1 MPTLELV
8 SLQIMN
14 SDVMTGSIRRTVWI
28 GLAGLL
34 AVAMLSAC
42 ADESPPAISEQ
53 LTNTPA
59 PTNTPQGPPSD
70 TPAATL
76 VPTVTPEPTATS
88 PSPTPEPTPTQAAT
102 ATPTEPTPTQ
112 APTATPTSEPTP
124 TQVPTATPTPEPTP
138 TQAATATPT
147 AQSTTQLSITV
158 AAVPSGLPGYDRD
171 DWRHWI
177 DEDGDCQ
184 DTRHEVLIMES
195 QAAVTYKSDQQ
206 CKVDAGQ
213 WFGLFTGTTVTEA
226 SKLDI
231 DHLVPLANVHQSGGW
246 AWTTERK
253 QQYANSLDDPDH
265 LIAVTASANRSKGAK
280 SPDEWRPPNQSYWC
294 EYAVDW
300 IRIKQTWE
308 LTVTPDEAEALQEV
322 LGTCANIPHL
332 TITQADASS
341 SPAGSTATPTV
352 DRTYASCD
360 EAEEAGEQRIQ
371 GSKGSGRG
379 FPKSMVPSARDGDS
393 DGVVCEE

>member
-1 MPTLELV
+1 
-8 SLQIMN
+8 MN

-42 ADESPPAISEQ
+42 DDESPPAISEQ

-88 PSPTPEPTPTQAAT
+88 PS
-102 ATPTEPTPTQ
+102 
-112 APTATPTSEPTP
+112 
-124 TQVPTATPTPEPTP
+124 PTPEPTP

-231 DHLVPLANVHQSGGW
+231 DHLVPLANAHQSGGW

-379 FPKSMVPSARDGDS
+379 FPQSMVPSARDGDS